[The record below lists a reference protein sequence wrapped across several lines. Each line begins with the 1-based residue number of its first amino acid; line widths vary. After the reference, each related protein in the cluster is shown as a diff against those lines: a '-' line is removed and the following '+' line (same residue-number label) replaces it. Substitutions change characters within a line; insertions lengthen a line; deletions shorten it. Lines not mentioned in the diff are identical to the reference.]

1 MKHISNKWNKYKVI
15 NNYKSSKINKQKKSV
30 KKQSFRQKIIYS
42 LDINNKAPPY
52 YKSTSSQLIPRF
64 KILSNLKNF
73 GNNIVEIN
81 KNGNMDNNSLN
92 IKNNIRIKYNENNEF
107 SISRNKN
114 NILPKIFNNRT
125 IDKKVSV
132 SNSSEKF
139 SSLKY
144 RMEECKKKLF
154 RNNSNWDK
162 FNLNY
167 GINIRNS
174 QINKRYLK

>member
-1 MKHISNKWNKYKVI
+1 M
-15 NNYKSSKINKQKKSV
+15 
-30 KKQSFRQKIIYS
+30 
-42 LDINNKAPPY
+42 
-52 YKSTSSQLIPRF
+52 
-64 KILSNLKNF
+64 
-73 GNNIVEIN
+73 EIN
-81 KNGNMDNNSLN
+81 KNGNMENNSLN